1 MQLKT
6 FRGRS
11 AFTLV
16 EIMIVV
22 AIIGLLA
29 AIAVPN
35 FVRSR
40 ETAQLNSIYN
50 NLRLVDGF
58 KDQWALENRKA
69 STATPSHDD
78 LAPYFKNGKFPTP
91 VVGETYELG
100 AINESSRASL
110 PANVTL
116 IGLPGPFTSEGPVNA
131 EF

>member
-1 MQLKT
+1 MQIKT
-6 FRGRS
+6 FRGRA

-35 FVRSR
+35 FVRAR
-40 ETAQLNSIYN
+40 ETTQLNSIYN

-58 KDQWALENRKA
+58 KEQWALENRKP
-69 STATPSHDD
+69 STATPTHED
-78 LAPYFKNGKFPTP
+78 LAPYFKNRKFPAP

-100 AINESSRASL
+100 SVNESSRASL
-110 PANVTL
+110 PPNVTL
-116 IGLPGPFTSEGPVNA
+116 TGLPGPFTSEGPVNSD
-131 EF
+131 F

>member
-1 MQLKT
+1 MQIKA
-6 FRGRS
+6 FRSRA

-58 KDQWALENRKA
+58 KEMWALENRKA
-69 STATPSHDD
+69 SNVSPGLED

-100 AINESSRASL
+100 PVNESSRVSL
-110 PANVTL
+110 PPNVTL
-116 IGLPGPFTSEGPVNA
+116 NGNPGPFTAEGPVNA

>member
-1 MQLKT
+1 MKIRT
-6 FRGRS
+6 FRSRA

-35 FVRSR
+35 FMRSR

-58 KDQWALENRKA
+58 KDQWALENRKP
-69 STATPSHDD
+69 STASPNQDD
-78 LAPYFKNGKFPTP
+78 LAPYFKNGKFPTA

-100 AINESSRASL
+100 SVNESSRASL
-110 PANVTL
+110 PANQTL
-116 IGLPGPFTSEGPVNA
+116 IGLPGPFTAEGPVNI
-131 EF
+131 EY